1 MSKKGRHCKTNAAQN
16 IAIKN
21 LKDSGASVE
30 DIATAVGISKSTVY
44 IDTIRGDLELTKKQN
59 RQLQLEK
66 ALLQGAMTI
75 QSKRKNNVN

>member
-1 MSKKGRHCKTNAAQN
+1 MGEKGRHCKTNAKQN
-16 IAIKN
+16 IAIKK

-30 DIATAVGISKSTVY
+30 DIAAAVGISKSTVY

-66 ALLQGAMTI
+66 ALLQSAMTI
-75 QSKRKNNVN
+75 HSKRKNNVN